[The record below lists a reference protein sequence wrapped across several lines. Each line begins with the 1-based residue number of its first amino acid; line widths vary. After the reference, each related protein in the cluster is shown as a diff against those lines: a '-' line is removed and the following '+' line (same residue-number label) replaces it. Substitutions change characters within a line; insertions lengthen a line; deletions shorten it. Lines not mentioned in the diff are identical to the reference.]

1 MTESKSHILKLSRL
15 EGLTD
20 GVFAIAMTILALDL
34 HLPTHMG
41 ITTANLP
48 QFFFSMVFFKFL
60 IYVGSFA
67 ILGTLWV
74 AMNFQLGLIRKL
86 NRPYLWTHILYLML
100 VCIVPFS
107 SSLLASFPK
116 SQLAIS
122 VFAINLICANGAQ
135 YLIFRCANKYHLNG
149 ELYNN
154 EIHKAIIQRMC
165 VAPIFNILALIV
177 AYWNAGL
184 AFIILIVPT
193 VIYLFPGKV
202 DRFNSGY

>member
-1 MTESKSHILKLSRL
+1 MTETKTPILKLSRL

-34 HLPTHMG
+34 HLPSNVG
-41 ITTANLP
+41 ITTVNLP
-48 QFFFSMVFFKFL
+48 SIFFSMVFFKFL
-60 IYVGSFA
+60 IYIGSFA
-67 ILGTLWV
+67 ILGTLWI
-74 AMNFQLGLIRKL
+74 AMNFQLGLIKRL

-100 VCIVPFS
+100 ICVVPFS

-122 VFAINLICANGAQ
+122 VFAVNLICANGAQ
-135 YLIFRCANKYHLNG
+135 FLVFQCANKYHLNG
-149 ELYNN
+149 EFYNKD
-154 EIHKAIIQRMC
+154 IHKAIIQRMC
-165 VAPIFNILALIV
+165 VAPAFNILALFV

-193 VIYLFPGKV
+193 IIYLFPGKV
-202 DRFNSGY
+202 DRFNEK